1 METTPRDYSYY
12 NTIMSYY
19 YSNMNNNLMTYSKN
33 IYKIYPEIGITK
45 YKNEVVNEVDLDT
58 DEIFNDTGYD
68 ITLYQNTY
76 DNNDTN
82 NRVENYD
89 DRSDT
94 QTEMMDDLD
103 DDLDDAGQKMGV
115 VMKNLSKVLQTKDS
129 FQIGAVIFMILILAG
144 LIALLIWT

>member
-45 YKNEVVNEVDLDT
+45 SKNDVVNEVDLDT

-68 ITLYQNTY
+68 VTLYQNTY
-76 DNNDTN
+76 DNNQTE
-82 NRVENYD
+82 NRVENYND
-89 DRSDT
+89 ESDV

-103 DDLDDAGQKMGV
+103 DDLSTILDDFLDDFHDMDLENFDFNDGFDFNTTQ
-115 VMKNLSKVLQTKDS
+115 NLY
-129 FQIGAVIFMILILAG
+129 GN
-144 LIALLIWT
+144 